1 MKRDRRNDLYPIRLC
16 EGIYAGSL
24 LKDIALKSAMK
35 SYKSQLLQRLQTN
48 NDTRPGAIQGVYRY
62 LSGTFSNKSPILTP
76 KAWATLSNDFELK
89 PSSGFL
95 HMRWTTL

>member
-24 LKDIALKSAMK
+24 LKDIALKSAIK

-48 NDTRPGAIQGVYRY
+48 NDTHSKTSIVICQEHSQIDRPY
-62 LSGTFSNKSPILTP
+62 LLLKHEQPSPMIL
-76 KAWATLSNDFELK
+76 N
-89 PSSGFL
+89 
-95 HMRWTTL
+95 